1 MAAIQDHDYLRL
13 CAELASCLSISQAS
27 ARRRVELAAARDG
40 VRDLEARKAMA
51 NQLLAEARN
60 ARDTPS
66 EGGGSGLDALL
77 EASPE
82 DEHFMLED

>member
-1 MAAIQDHDYLRL
+1 M
-13 CAELASCLSISQAS
+13 
-27 ARRRVELAAARDG
+27 ELAAARDG

-51 NQLLAEARN
+51 SQLLAEARN